1 MLQVNRNV
9 EQVKHP
15 SAATQAPHAL
25 HFAINF
31 IRRQYVVVTIAVAL
45 TTLLGVVYLITTPP
59 TFTAYA
65 RMLID
70 TRKQQVLFPQQPM
83 TWDFMESTMVESQVE
98 VLKSENI
105 ARIVVRENH
114 LTEDPDIVG
123 PGNDLW
129 GTVMQRFL
137 VRHRLKPVRKLS

>member
-1 MLQVNRNV
+1 MLQVNRNLGQV
-9 EQVKHP
+9 EQVEHP
-15 SAATQAPHAL
+15 SAATEPSHVL

-31 IRRQYVVVTIAVAL
+31 IRRQYVVIAVAVAL

-59 TFTAYA
+59 SFTAYA

-70 TRKQQVLFPQQPM
+70 TRKQQVMFPQQPM
-83 TWDFMESTMVESQVE
+83 TWDFMESAMVASQVE

-105 ARIVVRENH
+105 ARAVVKENH

-129 GTVMQRFL
+129 GTVTCSDFWCATA
-137 VRHRLKPVRKLS
+137 